1 MTTALSI
8 ANRTAFGQRV
18 FVRDCQSWLAK
29 PKAHVMR
36 MSMTMCM
43 AGRMHKSHFFAGLS
57 RIHPWTRQ
65 FGLSAIATGVN
76 LTRSTGILSS
86 LSFQKTI
93 PQIGWKKRSI
103 FRSNPNRSAQTIPAP
118 DLVQGHGP
126 PSSHSPLIQSNFTTS
141 LGVN

>member
-1 MTTALSI
+1 
-8 ANRTAFGQRV
+8 
-18 FVRDCQSWLAK
+18 
-29 PKAHVMR
+29 MR

-43 AGRMHKSHFFAGLS
+43 AGRMHKSHFFC
-57 RIHPWTRQ
+57 RIKSDP
-65 FGLSAIATGVN
+65 
-76 LTRSTGILSS
+76 S
-86 LSFQKTI
+86 LDQAVRAQRHSNGRKSDSIDRNSEFPKNDS
-93 PQIGWKKRSI
+93 QIGSKKRSI